1 MDTTVTINTE
11 IKSEKTNEPEKEPR
25 FRRLK
30 TYNILM
36 GFLHLAQGIAVVW
49 LSNGF
54 SVPVTT
60 NFLKFD
66 ALTRTLNIATK
77 EVFDLRF
84 SYWVAAFFF
93 LSALFHLV
101 IGTGYYQTYARN
113 LTKHIN
119 KARWVEYS
127 LSASLMIVLIGA
139 LSGIYDASTL
149 LLMFGLTAVMNLCG
163 LVMERQNH
171 DSQQVDWTSFWVGSL
186 AGILPWLAI
195 LIYFLGAA
203 SEPNSAIPTFVY
215 WIYAS
220 IFTFFMIFAVN
231 MWLQYKRVGPWK
243 DYLFGERMYILL
255 SLIAKSLL
263 AWQIFAGTL
272 RPM

>member
-1 MDTTVTINTE
+1 MNPTVTINAE
-11 IKSEKTNEPEKEPR
+11 IGIGKTSEPEKEKR
-25 FRRLK
+25 FQRLRA
-30 TYNILM
+30 YNLLM
-36 GFLHLAQGIAVVW
+36 GFLHAAQGLAVVW

-54 SVPVTT
+54 SVPITT

-66 ALTRTLNIATK
+66 AATQTLNIMTK

-84 SYWVAAFFF
+84 GYWVAAFFF
-93 LSALFHLV
+93 LSALFHFV
-101 IGTGYYQTYARN
+101 IGTEYYKTYAHN
-113 LTKHIN
+113 LTRHIN

-163 LVMERQNH
+163 LVMERQNRN
-171 DSQQVDWTSFWVGSL
+171 SEQVDWTSFWVGSL

-203 SEPNSAIPTFVY
+203 LEANNAIPTFVY
-215 WIYAS
+215 WIYLS
-220 IFTFFMIFAVN
+220 IFIFFMSFAVN
-231 MWLQYKRVGPWK
+231 MYLQYKRVGPWK
-243 DYLFGERMYILL
+243 DYLFGEKMYILL